1 MCRIFTNAK
10 ILRGGFIAMAI
21 QLTLIYNLNV
31 ISLSLSLSLW
41 QYWDL
46 NSGAAPLE
54 PLHQS

>member
-31 ISLSLSLSLW
+31 ISLSLSLSLAV
-41 QYWDL
+41 L
-46 NSGAAPLE
+46 GFELRACTT
-54 PLHQS
+54 